1 MRPGLRILRQNFLDM
16 KSILDGIASYGKAV
30 TLVNRLGLWGYV
42 LAPGLVSIVVAVGLF
57 GAAWGLSDNIGDA
70 LLRLIPG
77 LADKGWAE
85 KTARIASAVVIL
97 ALGLVV
103 FKQLVMALAAPIMSP
118 LSEKVERYLAGD
130 TYHEIR
136 FSAGQ
141 VISDMVRGLRIALR
155 NVVREL
161 IFTVLLL
168 LLGLIP
174 VIGLAAP
181 VLIFVVQAYYA
192 GFGNMDYTLERHFG
206 VRESVRFVR
215 RHRGVAI
222 GNGVVVLLLLL
233 TGVGFLFALPLGA
246 VAATVETRK
255 RLLL

>member
-1 MRPGLRILRQNFLDM
+1 M
-16 KSILDGIASYGKAV
+16 KSILDGIASYGKAI

-42 LAPGLVSIVVAVGLF
+42 LAPGLVSILVAVGLF

-70 LLRLIPG
+70 LLRLMPS
-77 LADKGWAE
+77 LADKSWADQA
-85 KTARIASAVVIL
+85 ARIASAVVIL

-130 TYHEIR
+130 AYFVMR

-141 VISDMVRGLRIALR
+141 MIADMIRGLRIALR
-155 NVVREL
+155 NVAREL
-161 IFTVLLL
+161 IFTMLLL

-181 VLIFVVQAYYA
+181 VLIFIVQAYYA
-192 GFGNMDYTLERHFG
+192 GFGNMDYTLERHFK
-206 VRESVRFVR
+206 VRDSVRFVR

-222 GNGVVVLLLLL
+222 GNGVVFLLLLL
-233 TGVGFLFALPLGA
+233 TGIGFLFALPLGA

-255 RLLL
+255 RL

>member
-1 MRPGLRILRQNFLDM
+1 M
-16 KSILDGIASYGKAV
+16 KSILDGMASYGKAI

-42 LAPGLVSIVVAVGLF
+42 LAPGLVSILVAVGLF
-57 GAAWGLSDNIGDA
+57 GTAWGLSDNIGDA

-85 KTARIASAVVIL
+85 NAARIASAVVIL

-103 FKQLVMALAAPIMSP
+103 FKQLVLALAAPIMSP

-130 TYHEIR
+130 AYFVMR
-136 FSAGQ
+136 FSVSQMMA
-141 VISDMVRGLRIALR
+141 DMIRGLRIALR
-155 NVVREL
+155 NVAREL
-161 IFTVLLL
+161 LFTMLLL

-174 VIGLAAP
+174 VIGVAAP
-181 VLIFVVQAYYA
+181 VLIFIVQAYYA
-192 GFGNMDYTLERHFG
+192 GFGNMDYTLERHFK
-206 VRESVRFVR
+206 VRDSVRFVR

-222 GNGVVVLLLLL
+222 GNGVVFLLLLL
-233 TGVGFLFALPLGA
+233 TGIGFLFALPLGA

-255 RLLL
+255 RL